1 MTIWND
7 DLDKIWMDELINQA
21 NVMGQRSDSG
31 FKKAAFMAALAKLN
45 KAPGLKQPFN
55 LKQLR
60 SRNDVMK
67 GEFSMVHKMV
77 NTSGMGWEEAT
88 CRVVCITTTWDA
100 FFANGANPKTIIWR
114 NKSFPLY
121 HKCCELYA
129 KTLATGNVVIST
141 TGVDTSGDSRGNIVI
156 REDEC
161 SDTNENYADTNGSR
175 DEPDISDIS
184 DPVRRSRRPAPD
196 DDIDSKSIKKSRS
209 LAQSMVQVFE
219 KYEETASEELEILKA
234 LVPRPSSNLPLH
246 TEVLSPSERT
256 LLILQ
261 DEFTDNI
268 STDDMA
274 AAFEVMENTTRASLF
289 LHMRGEVRFVWLMRQ
304 IRALN
309 PSQY

>member
-1 MTIWND
+1 M
-7 DLDKIWMDELINQA
+7 
-21 NVMGQRSDSG
+21 
-31 FKKAAFMAALAKLN
+31 
-45 KAPGLKQPFN
+45 
-55 LKQLR
+55 
-60 SRNDVMK
+60 SRRMYYHYLGRVLSN
-67 GEFSMVHKMV
+67 GA
-77 NTSGMGWEEAT
+77 GMGRSNMSRRMYYHYLG
-88 CRVVCITTTWDA
+88 RVLS
-100 FFANGANPKTIIWR
+100 NGANLKTTIWR
-114 NKSFPLY
+114 NMSFPLY

-141 TGVDTSGDSRGNIVI
+141 TGVDTDSRGNIVI
-156 REDEC
+156 SEDEC
-161 SDTNENYADTNGSR
+161 SDTNENYADTNCSR

-196 DDIDSKSIKKSRS
+196 DDIDGKSIKKSRS

-246 TEVLSPSERT
+246 TEILSPSERA

-274 AAFEVMENTTRASLF
+274 AAFEVMENTTKASLF